1 MVSDIE
7 DGNNKKTLWTKIQ
20 QGSHP
25 NIMISRIR
33 GWIEQDLKRRLGYK
47 QIAVHFFENSFQL
60 KYQRCSFLGH
70 ELPNIFIE
78 A

>member
-25 NIMISRIR
+25 ITMNHLID
-33 GWIEQDLKRRLGYK
+33 QTA
-47 QIAVHFFENSFQL
+47 AV
-60 KYQRCSFLGH
+60 
-70 ELPNIFIE
+70 

>member
-25 NIMISRIR
+25 ITMNHLIDQTAAVARKECRVINKL
-33 GWIEQDLKRRLGYK
+33 QFTFLKTR
-47 QIAVHFFENSFQL
+47 FFTSL
-60 KYQRCSFLGH
+60 KDVVS
-70 ELPNIFIE
+70 
-78 A
+78 